1 MPTRYSAGIIREPAL
16 RSVRRCRSAIWSLAS
31 SRGARNGAD
40 RTTKPPK
47 HERGPLA
54 VNRRRDA
61 AISRRRDP
69 MLERGEGEDP
79 IISGATRAGD
89 FAIENG
95 RRRFEGRAAMV
106 TRRTSVSGAASE
118 QRSEENT
125 SELQSLMRI

>member
-1 MPTRYSAGIIREPAL
+1 MERRPTRSKRTDTRGPYTRL
-16 RSVRRCRSAIWSLAS
+16 FRSLES

-61 AISRRRDP
+61 AIARRRDP
-69 MLERGEGEDP
+69 MRERGEGEDP
-79 IISGATRAGD
+79 IVSGATRAGD

-95 RRRFEGRAAMV
+95 RRRDRKS
-106 TRRTSVSGAASE
+106 TRLNSSH
-118 QRSEENT
+118 
-125 SELQSLMRI
+125 